1 MNFVNTENSNTE
13 RILCSG
19 IRRKAKHKLKGPEI
33 NYFSS
38 LSKLKEKKITSTK
51 LLKEQMHVYIL
62 QRPQGK
68 GLSLGRM
75 DNIQYAF

>member
-38 LSKLKEKKITSTK
+38 LSKLKEKQNNKHKIIKRTNACLRFEVSTRK
-51 LLKEQMHVYIL
+51 RIVTRQD
-62 QRPQGK
+62 G
-68 GLSLGRM
+68 
-75 DNIQYAF
+75 